1 VGGTLRVQPPLL
13 QQPPWRIA
21 GRRRGLGID
30 RQRHD
35 VERHVSIGVRCSVVG
50 LVREQ
55 IGHVRRGI
63 VIEAGDEGRDA
74 GVGLHLRGIEVEF
87 APPDQAGLLAQ
98 IDDLLEEALK
108 DVDAEALADAG
119 EAGVIGQF
127 FVEGVAEVP
136 AMGEVE
142 IRGLDELP
150 LGADALEEHDQ
161 LQLEKH
167 HRVDA
172 GPASPRIQ
180 LPGPVTD
187 EAKIQRHFEVAV
199 EVVGGNEIVE

>member
-127 FVEGVAEVP
+127 FVEGAAEVP
-136 AMGEVE
+136 AMGEVQA
-142 IRGLDELP
+142 GGCDELA
-150 LGADALEEHDQ
+150 LGADPLEEHDE
-161 LQLEKH
+161 LQL
-167 HRVDA
+167 
-172 GPASPRIQ
+172 
-180 LPGPVTD
+180 
-187 EAKIQRHFEVAV
+187 
-199 EVVGGNEIVE
+199 